1 MFIYILNLFM
11 QMSQYLNA
19 RFQEMTFSL
28 TWNTGHILTSSNM
41 RCKKDSK
48 ENIMQISKLDIT
60 NLKFHIKDWEVSPYQ
75 SKHLCMAIFWNNTQ
89 QIYFYN
95 NKTVMITQPSLNV
108 KKFSF
113 LC

>member
-28 TWNTGHILTSSNM
+28 TWNTGQILTSSNM

-48 ENIMQISKLDIT
+48 ENIYADIKAWYNQPGIS
-60 NLKFHIKDWEVSPYQ
+60 Y
-75 SKHLCMAIFWNNTQ
+75 
-89 QIYFYN
+89 
-95 NKTVMITQPSLNV
+95 
-108 KKFSF
+108 
-113 LC
+113 